1 MNTILQKPITP
12 VAIVLLVIL
21 VVALIVVLAI
31 HLVSCKK
38 KPPQDCDQSDV
49 TGTTPREEKPGEH
62 KRSQD
67 PDAPKD
73 IASTDLLSFDMH
85 MVNASDDIHGSFD
98 LGLHVFDENDAYL
111 VRKAGDNTEPFKE
124 SGYILSIGVSAD
136 RSYEFCSGISIALPV
151 DKDFTTRFAK
161 IVRQSGIMAIN
172 GKYDW
177 TSGLPVNAGEFILS
191 GKYASGDY
199 LGISINAY
207 VPTRGI
213 DLFRALRPLLI
224 DALMNAGEDYVPLLN
239 LDSGTTTPEE
249 LIKTIH
255 LSQSHMTLI
264 DSYSFTL
271 MIDSG
276 QGYLAGSFTDKAGQH
291 RCEYVEIDDSDSERL
306 VRAFVHDRYY
316 YALIGRKDDSNET
329 GGYPGVVYDE
339 TTDSFTVSFRG
350 VRESFYPIYG
360 VFDETN
366 EDLHIVF
373 RELVKKYG
381 E

>member
-1 MNTILQKPITP
+1 MSRAMKG
-12 VAIVLLVIL
+12 
-21 VVALIVVLAI
+21 
-31 HLVSCKK
+31 KK
-38 KPPQDCDQSDV
+38 KPPQDGDQSD
-49 TGTTPREEKPGEH
+49 
-62 KRSQD
+62 
-67 PDAPKD
+67 
-73 IASTDLLSFDMH
+73 I
-85 MVNASDDIHGSFD
+85 I
-98 LGLHVFDENDAYL
+98 
-111 VRKAGDNTEPFKE
+111 
-124 SGYILSIGVSAD
+124 
-136 RSYEFCSGISIALPV
+136 
-151 DKDFTTRFAK
+151 
-161 IVRQSGIMAIN
+161 
-172 GKYDW
+172 
-177 TSGLPVNAGEFILS
+177 
-191 GKYASGDY
+191 
-199 LGISINAY
+199 
-207 VPTRGI
+207 
-213 DLFRALRPLLI
+213 
-224 DALMNAGEDYVPLLN
+224 
-239 LDSGTTTPEE
+239 GTTTPEE

-276 QGYLAGSFTDKAGQH
+276 QGYLAGSFTDKVGQH